1 MRLTWGTV
9 GKRFYEAGVDQGV
22 LYVGAAPG
30 VPWNGLISVNEN
42 PSGGTEKAY
51 YLDGVKY
58 LAVSSAE
65 EYRGTITALSSPP
78 EFDVCDGLGS
88 HNGLYVTHQRRTPF
102 SFAYRSLIGNDVRG
116 IAHAYLL
123 HIVYNALAA
132 PPQLIRRTLGDNA
145 NPVEFSWA
153 ISTKAPPIVGHR
165 RTSHLV
171 IDSRTTNPDILL
183 AVEDLLY
190 GTEITDPVLP
200 TPDELIA
207 IFDA

>member
-1 MRLTWGTV
+1 MRLIWGTV
-9 GKRFYEAGVDQGV
+9 GQRFFEAGVDQGV
-22 LYVGAAPG
+22 LFVGSAPG

-58 LAVSSAE
+58 LAVSSVE

-88 HNGLYVTHQRRTPF
+88 HNGLFVTHQRRASF
-102 SFAYRSLIGNDVRG
+102 SFAYRSLVGNDVGG

-123 HIVYNALAA
+123 HIIYNALAA
-132 PPQLIRRTLGDNA
+132 PPQLIRRTLGNNA

-153 ISTKAPPIVGHR
+153 ISTRPPAIAGHR
-165 RTSHLV
+165 PTSHLI
-171 IDSRTTNPDILL
+171 IDSRTTNPDVL
-183 AVEDLLY
+183 AEVEDLLY
-190 GTEITDPVLP
+190 GTESEDSSLP
-200 TPDELIA
+200 TPAELIA
-207 IFDA
+207 LFDA

>member
-9 GKRFYEAGVDQGV
+9 GQRFYEAGVDRGV
-22 LYVGAAPG
+22 LFVGSASG

-42 PSGGTEKAY
+42 PTGGSEKAY

-65 EYRGTITALSSPP
+65 EYKATITALSSPA
-78 EFDVCDGLGS
+78 EFDVCDGLAS

-102 SFAYRSLIGNDVRG
+102 SFTYRSLIGNDVSG

-132 PPQLIRRTLGDNA
+132 PPQLIRRTLGGNA
-145 NPVEFSWA
+145 SPVDFSWV
-153 ISTKAPPIVGHR
+153 ISTRPPTINGHR
-165 RTSHLV
+165 GTSHLI
-171 IDSRTTNPDILL
+171 IDSRATNPDIL
-183 AVEDLLY
+183 AEVEDLLY
-190 GTEITDPVLP
+190 GTESEDSSLP
-200 TPDELIA
+200 TPAELIT